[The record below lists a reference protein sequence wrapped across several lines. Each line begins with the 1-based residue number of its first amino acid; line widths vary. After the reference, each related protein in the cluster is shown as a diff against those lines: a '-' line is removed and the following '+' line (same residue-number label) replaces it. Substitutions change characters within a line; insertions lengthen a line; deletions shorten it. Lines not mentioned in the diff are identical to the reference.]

1 MNYENIDYE
10 KIYTYYLDDYKIR
23 RDELICSCPFHDEY
37 TPSFNANLENG
48 VYHCFGCG
56 AKGNVITFVAEM
68 ENINNKEAWKKIER
82 LNG

>member
-1 MNYENIDYE
+1 MDYKNIDYE
-10 KIYTYYLDDYKIR
+10 EIYTYYLDDYKIR
-23 RDELICSCPFHDEY
+23 RNELICSCPFHDEN

-56 AKGNVITFVAEM
+56 AKGNVITFVAEI
-68 ENINNKEAWKKIER
+68 EHISRKEAWEKIER

>member
-56 AKGNVITFVAEM
+56 SKGNVITFVAEM